1 MYARCIHNA
10 IQPKQVSN
18 HHLGSSIT
26 MQKARQRDR
35 PTAQSGKAAIA
46 ADTQTH
52 IELNDCIYKPTTF
65 ENEILKP

>member
-1 MYARCIHNA
+1 
-10 IQPKQVSN
+10 
-18 HHLGSSIT
+18 